1 MVPEAVSIYS
11 HTEYQP
17 LWAHCIVLPITEW
30 ILQGCCISAVINQDT
45 AEYCRGAKTNYKMV
59 AAKKPGAVLF
69 LGTEQERLYTKQ
81 RSALIW
87 QQGLMFAPVFVLILV
102 FLLLSFFPC
111 TTAPAFVV
119 NPQIKRI
126 HIAHCIHT
134 IGSKSSRSL
143 SLWHTHTQ
151 THCTSIGSVQL
162 FNMRQLPLHHLA
174 SPISARSK
182 SNKRQSFQ
190 VTLHCTFVSS
200 TSVHTYRT
208 PLSPPS

>member
-17 LWAHCIVLPITEW
+17 LWAHCIVLPIIEW

-45 AEYCRGAKTNYKMV
+45 AEYCRGEKTNYKMV

-102 FLLLSFFPC
+102 FLLLSFFSLHHCPC
-111 TTAPAFVV
+111 LCR
-119 NPQIKRI
+119 Q
-126 HIAHCIHT
+126 
-134 IGSKSSRSL
+134 SSDQKDSYSPLYTHNRQQELSL
-143 SLWHTHTQ
+143 SFTLTHTHTD
-151 THCTSIGSVQL
+151 TL
-162 FNMRQLPLHHLA
+162 YLYRLR
-174 SPISARSK
+174 SA
-182 SNKRQSFQ
+182 F
-190 VTLHCTFVSS
+190 
-200 TSVHTYRT
+200 
-208 PLSPPS
+208 